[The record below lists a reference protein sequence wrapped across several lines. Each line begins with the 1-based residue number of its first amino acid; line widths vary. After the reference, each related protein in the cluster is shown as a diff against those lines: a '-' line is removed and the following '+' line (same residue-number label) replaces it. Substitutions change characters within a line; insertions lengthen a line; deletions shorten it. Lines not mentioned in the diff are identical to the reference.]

1 VATEAQGETF
11 RDPTAAAPAVDVAAE
26 RDAPLR
32 AAVAPG
38 REGTAPIEEGPRA
51 VESGAEP
58 LTSQEE
64 ELLRRLEALRDDPL
78 AAMQEEVAWFTAAWE
93 SLIDFALAHLFQLAG
108 GAVILLIGV
117 LLANR
122 LARFVLSVQEKR
134 NVDVT
139 LRQFISSVVRLSV
152 LAVFV
157 VIAVENI
164 GISVAPFLAAIGGLA
179 LGASFALQLPVSNYG
194 AGLVIILTRPFR
206 VGDTLRVVDQ
216 YGLVEEINLAM
227 THMTNEDGELI
238 VIPNKHLIGEILVNS
253 HANRVVE
260 GVVRIAYGD
269 DPERAIEAVQDVL
282 GRDPDVVARPPA
294 QVGIQAF
301 AETGMELSYRFWVP
315 TTSFF
320 EVQYRVNL
328 AIWQALREAGLSVP
342 YPRADVN
349 LVTRALPG

>member
-1 VATEAQGETF
+1 
-11 RDPTAAAPAVDVAAE
+11 VAAE
-26 RDAPLR
+26 AQAQMRPEAGSEAPHGAAADAPAQGDASSVAADVGAAAAAEVQR
-32 AAVAPG
+32 APEAAG
-38 REGTAPIEEGPRA
+38 D
-51 VESGAEP
+51 P
-58 LTSQEE
+58 LTSQEM
-64 ELLRRLEALRDDPL
+64 ELLRRLEALREDPL
-78 AAMQEEVAWFTAAWE
+78 AVMQEEVAWFTAAWE
-93 SLIDFALAHLFQLAG
+93 SLLDFVLAHLLQLAG

-122 LARFVLSVQEKR
+122 LARLVLSVQEKR

-227 THMTNEDGELI
+227 THLTNEDGELI

-260 GVVRIAYGD
+260 GMVRIAYGD
-269 DPERAIEAVQDVL
+269 DPDLAIATVQGVL
-282 GRDPDVVARPPA
+282 ARDPDVVARPPV

-328 AIWQALREAGLSVP
+328 AIWHALREAGLSVP

-349 LVTRALPG
+349 LVARALPG

>member
-1 VATEAQGETF
+1 MAQTPSTDVLE
-11 RDPTAAAPAVDVAAE
+11 AAPASAAE
-26 RDAPLR
+26 ALTVAPASADAPPEAELAR
-32 AAVAPG
+32 EASAAG
-38 REGTAPIEEGPRA
+38 
-51 VESGAEP
+51 ES
-58 LTSQEE
+58 LTSEE
-64 ELLRRLEALRDDPL
+64 AELLRRLEALRDDPI
-78 AAMQEEVAWFTAAWE
+78 AAMQEEVAWFAAAWE
-93 SLIDFALAHLFQLAG
+93 SVVDFMLAHLLQLAG
-108 GAVILLIGV
+108 GAVILLIGI

-122 LARFVLSVQEKR
+122 LARLVLSVQERR

-152 LAVFV
+152 LAVFA
-157 VIAVENI
+157 VIAVENL

-206 VGDTLRVVDQ
+206 VGDTLRVVDH

-227 THMTNEDGELI
+227 THLTNEDGELI
-238 VIPNKHLIGEILVNS
+238 VIPNKHLIGEVLVNS

-260 GVVRIAYGD
+260 GMVRIGYGD
-269 DPERAIEAVQDVL
+269 DPELAIATVQGVL
-282 GRDPDVVARPPA
+282 VKDPEVVARPPV

-320 EVQYRVNL
+320 EIQYRVNL
-328 AIWQALREAGLSVP
+328 AIWQALRGAGLSVP

-349 LVTRALPG
+349 LVTRPLPG